1 MGSKTNRLK
10 TTVVLCGGAMA
21 ILASA
26 TVGHGQS
33 PRYVPPPPPTKNV
46 SFELRLRYLIQPDVS
61 FSGLGSIPLRDQYE
75 SEGNIFLGT
84 ERLIAYEDGYIS
96 QDYIQAS
103 LVDGGA
109 EGTDR
114 IPSPNTA
121 ASSNFG
127 YRNASQVD
135 PNDPSVLI
143 FHRYASQNDPLES
156 FSGRSS
162 GSLGWELNYTKF
174 LNSKRNLGL
183 QVGFAFTGFDSR
195 FRDSIDADLYVQE
208 FRHRM
213 ADGAVVPD
221 LPDPLVDADG
231 NETQEGYQGEVVR
244 EDVAIGDLLEWA
256 ASEQSD
262 ELLLDGAVVESQAD
276 LRSSLYN
283 FRAGPTY
290 TTNLFNKVAL
300 QLGAGVSALY
310 YAGQLSAYE
319 MLQNPAGGA
328 NPSRG
333 LTTTQSEEW
342 QVGGY
347 LDASASYQFTDRVN
361 LFSGMQLQSGS
372 TYTQE
377 NEERRANVDFSSQV
391 YVHAGI
397 GIRF

>member
-1 MGSKTNRLK
+1 
-10 TTVVLCGGAMA
+10 MA

-256 ASEQSD
+256 ASEQSE

>member
-1 MGSKTNRLK
+1 
-10 TTVVLCGGAMA
+10 
-21 ILASA
+21 
-26 TVGHGQS
+26 
-33 PRYVPPPPPTKNV
+33 
-46 SFELRLRYLIQPDVS
+46 
-61 FSGLGSIPLRDQYE
+61 
-75 SEGNIFLGT
+75 
-84 ERLIAYEDGYIS
+84 
-96 QDYIQAS
+96 
-103 LVDGGA
+103 
-109 EGTDR
+109 
-114 IPSPNTA
+114 
-121 ASSNFG
+121 
-127 YRNASQVD
+127 
-135 PNDPSVLI
+135 
-143 FHRYASQNDPLES
+143 YASQNDPLES

>member
-1 MGSKTNRLK
+1 MRSYKNRPNKRAALCGAALA
-10 TTVVLCGGAMA
+10 VLCTAGV
-21 ILASA
+21 L
-26 TVGHGQS
+26 HGQS
-33 PRYVPPPPPTKNV
+33 PRYMPPPPPTKNV
-46 SFELRLRYLIQPDVS
+46 SFELRLRYLIRPDIS
-61 FSGLGSIPLRDQYE
+61 FSGFGNIPLRDAYA
-75 SEGNIFLGT
+75 SEGNLFLGT

-96 QDYIQAS
+96 QDYIRTS
-103 LVDGGA
+103 LVDGGT

-114 IPSPNTA
+114 VPSPNTGA
-121 ASSNFG
+121 TANFG
-127 YRNASQVD
+127 YRSASQLD

-143 FHRYASQNDPLES
+143 FHRYASENDPTEE

-162 GSLGWELNYTKF
+162 GSLGWELNYTKY
-174 LNSKRNLGL
+174 LNAKRNLGL

-213 ADGAVVPD
+213 ADGAAVPD
-221 LPDPLVDADG
+221 LPEPVVDADG
-231 NETQEGYQGEVVR
+231 NTTQEGYQGEVVR
-244 EDVAIGDLLEWA
+244 DEVASGDLLEWA
-256 ASEQSD
+256 ASEATED
-262 ELLLDGAVVESQAD
+262 LVLDGAVVQSQAD

-290 TTNLFNKVAL
+290 SASLFNKFAL
-300 QLGAGVSALY
+300 QVGAGITALY

-372 TYTQE
+372 TYVQE
-377 NEERRANVDFSSQV
+377 NEERRANVDFSSQI

>member
-347 LDASASYQFTDRVN
+347 LDASASYQFTERVN